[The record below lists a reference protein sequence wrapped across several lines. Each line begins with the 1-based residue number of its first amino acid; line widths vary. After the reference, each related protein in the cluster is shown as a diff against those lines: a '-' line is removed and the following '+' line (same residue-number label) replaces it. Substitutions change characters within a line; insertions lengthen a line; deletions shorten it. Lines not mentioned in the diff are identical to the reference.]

1 MNLTVQKYFKYFY
14 SNSLLSVISEPC
26 KITLSGMPI
35 IDNIEE
41 VFVRRANKVDFV
53 TKSSPK
59 FKHIWTICKN
69 CIN

>member
-14 SNSLLSVISEPC
+14 SNRLLSVISEPC

-41 VFVRRANKVDFV
+41 VFVRRANKVDLLLNHPQNSNIYGQYV
-53 TKSSPK
+53 K
-59 FKHIWTICKN
+59 IV
-69 CIN
+69 